1 MAQFD
6 PERKRIVI
14 RVVYDGPGHAGK
26 TTNLRRLSKSF
37 ASWRRSD
44 LVSPNTLGERTQ
56 YFDWLEVDGGLLR
69 SYPIRAQLLT
79 VPGQVEL
86 TLRRQFVIEG
96 ADVVVFVADS
106 QPESVAEGRSFYAQ
120 LCEQLAAFP
129 YGVPIVLQAN
139 KQDLPGALRPAKL
152 AALISEG
159 LRAPDQ
165 VKGSVASSDRGVKQ
179 TLMVALR
186 LASESV
192 RGRWGR
198 EDPKTQV
205 GELGDADTTLAAL
218 EYSEAQRASG
228 RQTPP
233 PTLPSPDLP
242 AAQLWPA
249 VSGRSLLARLH
260 GRPLR
265 PLTSAAHPERV
276 TLEVDDWRL
285 TTSSERL
292 FPDLA
297 TATRALDQLCSRKL
311 ALGSW
316 LPEPCAVAVVADP
329 EGQGA
334 WLWTI
339 DQVLPSLATQLEH
352 ADPEQRRDALDR
364 FAEIALGAVALA
376 ERHGL
381 VVDLDPDSFAVQ
393 TSVAEP
399 GSAEPS
405 GASRAGRRW
414 TRYVG
419 HALEPGGSIDIAG
432 PVLELARRF
441 ATDEIALADYTE
453 ILCLG
458 LYHLPADPELRAAL
472 RRSFADLALDQAQD
486 IGPRRVRDA
495 ALTLLGRPAI
505 GYAPGLR

>member
-79 VPGQVEL
+79 VPGQIEL
-86 TLRRQFVIEG
+86 TPRRQFVIEG
-96 ADVVVFVADS
+96 ADAVVFVADS
-106 QPESVAEGRSFYAQ
+106 QPQAVAEGRSFYAQ

-129 YGVPIVLQAN
+129 HPVPIVLQAN
-139 KQDLPGALRPAKL
+139 KQDVAGALRPAKL

-179 TLMVALR
+179 TLTVALR
-186 LASESV
+186 LASEAV
-192 RGRWGR
+192 RARWGR
-198 EDPKTQV
+198 EDPTSKI
-205 GELGDADTTLAAL
+205 GELADADTTLAAL
-218 EYSEAQRASG
+218 EYSEAQRERG
-228 RQTPP
+228 GETPHA
-233 PTLPSPDLP
+233 TLPSPDLP
-242 AAQLWPA
+242 AAQVWPPI
-249 VSGRSLLARLH
+249 SGRSLLARLH

-265 PLTSAAHPERV
+265 PLSSAAHPERV
-276 TLEVDDWRL
+276 TLEVDDWRF
-285 TTSSERL
+285 TTSRERL

-297 TATRALDQLCSRKL
+297 AATRALDQLRSRKL

-329 EGQGA
+329 EGRGA
-334 WLWTI
+334 WLWTL
-339 DQVLPSLATQLEH
+339 DQVLPTLADQLDH
-352 ADPEQRRDALDR
+352 DDPELRRDALDR
-364 FAEIALGAVALA
+364 YAEIVLGAVALA

-381 VVDLDPDSFAVQ
+381 LVDLDPGSFAIQ
-393 TSVAEP
+393 TCVAESGPTP
-399 GSAEPS
+399 GATR
-405 GASRAGRRW
+405 ASRRW

-419 HALEPGGSIDIAG
+419 HSLAPGDAIDIAG
-432 PVLELARRF
+432 PVVDLARRF
-441 ATDEIALADYTE
+441 VADEIALADYTE

-458 LYHLPADPELRAAL
+458 LYHLPADPDRRAAL
-472 RRSFADLALDQAQD
+472 RQSFAELTLDQATD
-486 IGPRRVRDA
+486 GGPRRVRDA
-495 ALTLLGRPAI
+495 AITLLGRPAI
-505 GYAPGLR
+505 SYAAGPR